1 MTRVVRPEPVSARW
15 TKPTLSAAA
24 LRASSGR
31 RTARRTAPRRAPFV
45 VLVCGLLAGGL
56 CVLVVLNTASAA
68 AELRRH
74 DVAVA
79 NAALAEDLE
88 QLRSQLAASEAPGA
102 LAAAAAK
109 LGMVPNGIPAFLT
122 IAAEWQG
129 HRARQP
135 ESRRTRRGAGVPTH
149 RQDHPDRLRRPA
161 RRRLP
166 LPDPDHRAPARTSPT
181 TKPTADADTHADAG
195 HAGASARRA
204 SMTDAPPPASA
215 AAARPPVP
223 ADRWHP
229 HRRRP
234 PGRPGKRRTGSRNG
248 APSARRC
255 PARRAHLGAGPTLRP
270 AAAAAPRPTYRPHPP
285 GVAFSPPA
293 GRPTAG
299 AAADTGIAGSAR
311 SGGRPVA
318 GRRSGSAGWIAG

>member
-122 IAAEWQG
+122 IAPNGKATVLG
-129 HRARQP
+129 SPSPAAPAAVPVPPIAKTTPTVSTTRAP
-135 ESRRTRRGAGVPTH
+135 APT
-149 RQDHPDRLRRPA
+149 PTGSG
-161 RRRLP
+161 
-166 LPDPDHRAPARTSPT
+166 HRAPARTSPA
-181 TKPTADADTHADAG
+181 TKPTATP
-195 HAGASARRA
+195 
-204 SMTDAPPPASA
+204 TPTPTPVTQAPL
-215 AAARPPVP
+215 
-223 ADRWHP
+223 
-229 HRRRP
+229 
-234 PGRPGKRRTGSRNG
+234 PG
-248 APSARRC
+248 
-255 PARRAHLGAGPTLRP
+255 GPR
-270 AAAAAPRPTYRPHPP
+270 
-285 GVAFSPPA
+285 
-293 GRPTAG
+293 
-299 AAADTGIAGSAR
+299 
-311 SGGRPVA
+311 
-318 GRRSGSAGWIAG
+318 